1 VILVRRLLLKMLM
14 LSGSFNK
21 KECSCLSFFTALLF
35 AIYPLNAE
43 SVSWI
48 SASKVLLFTLF
59 YLLSLLTYI
68 QYVRRKN
75 LKYYIC
81 SLCFFLLS
89 FGAKEQ
95 AITLSLSVILLDYV
109 FNRNLKDKKV
119 WIEKV
124 PFVLLSIL
132 FIFITLR
139 MQGDV
144 FSYTG
149 NSYSFSERFVL
160 MFYSFM
166 EYITKCI
173 FPVNIPFLFPYQT
186 EGAVPGYFWTY
197 PVIAV
202 ILLTLF
208 FIEFKIKRH
217 RYIYFLLLFFV
228 VNLYVISLPRFSVL
242 ADSYVYILSSAVF
255 LSAGI
260 LFLHIIREYRK
271 YRILLFA
278 GLAAYIMTLGIY
290 SHNQTKKWHNSDS
303 LKNTLQI
310 DLIKKYYDRY

>member
-1 VILVRRLLLKMLM
+1 MLLP
-14 LSGSFNK
+14 SGSFNK
-21 KECSCLSFFTALLF
+21 NECICLSFFTALLF
-35 AIYPLNAE
+35 AVYPLNAE

-68 QYVRRKN
+68 QYVTGEKLR
-75 LKYYIC
+75 YYVC

-89 FGAKEQ
+89 FGVKEQ

-109 FNRNLKDKKV
+109 FNRNFKDKKV
-119 WIEKV
+119 WMEKV

-144 FSYTG
+144 FSYIG
-149 NSYSFSERFVL
+149 GSYSFSERFVL

-173 FPVNIPFLFPYQT
+173 FPMDIPFLYPYQT
-186 EGAVPGYFWTY
+186 DGTVPGYFWIY
-197 PVIAV
+197 PIIVI
-202 ILLTLF
+202 ILFALF

-217 RYIYFLLLFFV
+217 RYIYFILLFFV
-228 VNLYVISLPRFSVL
+228 INLHVVSLPRFSVP
-242 ADSYVYILSSAVF
+242 ADNYIYILSSAVF
-255 LSAGI
+255 LSMGI
-260 LFLHIIREYRK
+260 LFLRIIKK
-271 YRILLFA
+271 YCRYKTLLYA
-278 GLAAYIMTLGIY
+278 GLIAYVMVLGIY
-290 SHNQTKKWHNSDS
+290 SHKQIKEWHDSDS

-310 DLIKKYYDRY
+310 DRINKYYDR